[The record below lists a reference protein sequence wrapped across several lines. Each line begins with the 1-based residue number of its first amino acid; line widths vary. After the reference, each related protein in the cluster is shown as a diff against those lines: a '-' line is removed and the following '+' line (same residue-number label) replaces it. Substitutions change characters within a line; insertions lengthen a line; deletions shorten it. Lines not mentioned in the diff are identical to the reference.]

1 MNRAVERDERTVAV
15 ENASYRW
22 SYLTLS
28 FGLLVLCAARSVVRH
43 EAAWDLFGL
52 LIIGGVVKT
61 VYQANHR
68 VLTPRWARLTL
79 TTMGAALVLAI
90 VIVIMIRLLHLPA

>member
-1 MNRAVERDERTVAV
+1 MSRAVERDERTIAI

-28 FGLLVLCAARSVVRH
+28 FGLLALSAARSLVRH
-43 EAAWDLFGL
+43 EATWDLFGL
-52 LIIGGVVKT
+52 VIIGGVVKT
-61 VYQANHR
+61 VYQASHR

-79 TTMGAALVLAI
+79 TAMAAAAVLAI
-90 VIVIMIRLLHLPA
+90 VIVVVILLLHQPA